1 MLCNTMVKSNLDYA
15 FVESYE
21 LLNVQCSF
29 LSSGSG
35 FFDSGSSNTIMYL
48 LLFCLSFSSLS
59 LSISNFSITSS
70 IVLVSGTSMISAQIL
85 PSRSHSSYLSQQSI
99 LLSSSVNNVLQM
111 LQMTESIQFYICI
124 ALLILFSFLSLCS
137 LIFSTIS
144 WIVSCFCHIS
154 YSLHSCS
161 CFLFFQNFS
170 FQLLSLISDEYFP
183 LCDSSVLFISFSDGN

>member
-1 MLCNTMVKSNLDYA
+1 MLYHTMVKSNLDYA

-48 LLFCLSFSSLS
+48 LLFCLSFSLS

-85 PSRSHSSYLSQQSI
+85 PSRSHSSHLSQQSI

-111 LQMTESIQFYICI
+111 LQVTQSIQFYICI

-144 WIVSCFCHIS
+144 
-154 YSLHSCS
+154 
-161 CFLFFQNFS
+161 
-170 FQLLSLISDEYFP
+170 
-183 LCDSSVLFISFSDGN
+183 

>member
-1 MLCNTMVKSNLDYA
+1 MVKSNLDYA

-21 LLNVQCSF
+21 LLNVLCSF

-48 LLFCLSFSSLS
+48 LMFCLSFSSLS

-85 PSRSHSSYLSQQSI
+85 PSRSHSSHLSQQNI

-111 LQMTESIQFYICI
+111 LQVTESIQFYICI
-124 ALLILFSFLSLCS
+124 AFLILFSFVPASSPPFPELFPAFAIFLILSIAVLV
-137 LIFSTIS
+137 FSSFKIL
-144 WIVSCFCHIS
+144 VS
-154 YSLHSCS
+154 
-161 CFLFFQNFS
+161 NFS
-170 FQLLSLISDEYFP
+170 P
-183 LCDSSVLFISFSDGN
+183 